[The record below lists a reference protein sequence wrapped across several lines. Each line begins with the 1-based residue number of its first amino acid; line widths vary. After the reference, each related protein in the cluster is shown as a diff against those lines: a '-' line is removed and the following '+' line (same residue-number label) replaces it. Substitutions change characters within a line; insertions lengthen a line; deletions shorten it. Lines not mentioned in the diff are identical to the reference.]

1 MPPQNRETPRERYK
15 SDPLTE
21 EERHDLPIR
30 RAEAI
35 ASGPVIEIES
45 GLNLQ
50 MQLFGASIMESGD
63 IHASVRVTGYVTRPG
78 VRATATGVVVPLVIP
93 AKLTSEDTS

>member
-1 MPPQNRETPRERYK
+1 MPTQNRETPRERYK

-35 ASGPVIEIES
+35 ASGPVIENSSAHPSWRVEIFTH
-45 GLNLQ
+45 L
-50 MQLFGASIMESGD
+50 
-63 IHASVRVTGYVTRPG
+63 SVLR
-78 VRATATGVVVPLVIP
+78 
-93 AKLTSEDTS
+93 DTSHVLEFGRRRQVSSFPW